1 VDKVSRKTLGT
12 LKGFLRA
19 FFMITLKD
27 ISKTKK
33 ERPWRAHKQLTGE
46 LIKVYTE
53 LSTDPD
59 KKDYYQKKVYSLSG
73 CGNNLT
79 FVQCPAGHQ
88 EAQRL
93 KLAYFCKQRLCP
105 MCQWRR
111 SLFTFHDFLSVAHRA
126 QENNPGIQF
135 VLITLTAKN
144 VTGNDLQKEI
154 THYMDSYKR
163 LCRYKSFKKS
173 IIGTYR
179 TFEITANEER
189 NDFHPHFHI
198 IGAVKKSYFKTDNL
212 NYITHDQLMSMWRKA
227 FQIDYDPNVDI
238 RKVKKRQK
246 NIQTV
251 FEEIKE
257 EIKHLSAEK
266 MSEAIIQE
274 LAKNDIAQAGA
285 EVAKY
290 SVKVSDILK
299 QKNRNEVV
307 EVLDSVLYNRRFI
320 SYGGILDDARKQL
333 KIENKIQDIE
343 NSDLINISNEKELCQ
358 CPICQSELIHAQYIW
373 NNENSDYFSLK

>member
-1 VDKVSRKTLGT
+1 MT
-12 LKGFLRA
+12 
-19 FFMITLKD
+19 TLKD

-46 LIKVYTE
+46 LIKVYDE
-53 LSTDPD
+53 LSIDPD

-79 FVQCPAGHQ
+79 FVQCPSGHQ

-93 KLAYFCKQRLCP
+93 KQAYFCKQRLCP

-111 SLFTFHDFLSVAHRA
+111 SLFTYHDFLAVAHRA

-163 LCRYKSFKKS
+163 LCRYKSFSKA

-189 NDFHPHFHI
+189 NDYHPHFHI
-198 IGAVKKSYFKTDNL
+198 IGAVNKSYFKHD
-212 NYITHDQLMSMWRKA
+212 YIKQDQLISMWRKA
-227 FQIDYDPNVDI
+227 FQIDYNPNVDI
-238 RKVKKRQK
+238 RKVKKRK
-246 NIQTV
+246 RSVKTI
-251 FEEIKE
+251 FEQNRDYLS
-257 EIKHLSAEK
+257 HLSLEAA
-266 MSEAIIQE
+266 SEHMIQE
-274 LAKNDIAQAGA
+274 LANDETSTPEKIIAQAGA

-290 SVKVSDILK
+290 SVKVSDILR
-299 QKNRNEVV
+299 QKNRNEIV
-307 EVLDSVLYNRRFI
+307 EVLDSVLYKRRFI

-333 KIENKIQDIE
+333 KAENKIQDIE
-343 NSDLINISNEKELCQ
+343 NSDLINVSNEKELCQ

-373 NNENSDYFSLK
+373 NNENSNYFSLK